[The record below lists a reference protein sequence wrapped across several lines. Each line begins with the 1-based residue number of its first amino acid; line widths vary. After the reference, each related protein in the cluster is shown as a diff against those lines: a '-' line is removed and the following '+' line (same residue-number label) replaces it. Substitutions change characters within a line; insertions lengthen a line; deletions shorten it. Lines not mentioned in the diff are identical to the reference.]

1 MDPAPITRHA
11 TGVPPARH
19 TSLRGRDLL
28 HQPALNKGTA
38 FSASE
43 RRALGLE
50 GLLPDQVE
58 TLEQQVQRVW
68 DWFSGLESPLERFVF
83 VDGLRRSNLTLFH
96 RFLEQHVEAV
106 LPIVYTPTVG
116 AVIQAFSRR
125 YRSPMDGLFLS
136 ASHRGRLKEV
146 MAASLGG
153 PVDLLLV
160 TDSEGILGIGDQGI
174 GGIHICHGK
183 LAVYTLCA
191 GLNPERVAA
200 VALDVGTNRPTL
212 LNDPLYPGLR
222 QPRLRGEAYQAF
234 LDEFV
239 EAVATLCPGACLQ
252 WEDFGTDTARAVL
265 DRYQNRL
272 TSFNDDIQGTSGVA
286 SAAVLAACRGLG
298 QPLAR
303 QRIVIFGAGTAGC
316 GIADRLV
323 RLLMAE
329 GLSEAAALARIW
341 AIDRQG
347 LVIDGQQGLAPA
359 AARFARTAAEP
370 AGWGSQGPVG
380 LLEVV
385 RQVQPTVLIGTSTV
399 AGAFNQEVV
408 EAMLA
413 GCERPVILP
422 LSNPTALAEAT
433 PVDLL
438 AWSQGQALVATGSP
452 FAPVAVAGG
461 LRVIGQCNN
470 CFLFPGLGFAAVA
483 VGLTTI
489 NDALIEAG
497 LAALAA
503 VIPASTDP
511 ALPLMPAIADG
522 QAVAGVVAEAVALE
536 GVRLGLARLAG
547 TPAEARQRLEQA
559 RWRPVYGPMLAA
571 ASGSRGRYKN
581 GLA

>member
-1 MDPAPITRHA
+1 MAPPPPVRRTR
-11 TGVPPARH
+11 
-19 TSLRGRDLL
+19 LRGPELL
-28 HQPALNKGTA
+28 HHPALNKGTA

-68 DWFSGLESPLERFVF
+68 EWFRGLESPLERFVF

-96 RFLEQHVEAV
+96 RFLEEHVEAV

-116 AVIQAFSRR
+116 TVIEAFSRR

-136 ASHRGRLKEV
+136 ARHRGRLREV
-146 MAASLGG
+146 LAASLAG

-200 VALDVGTNRPTL
+200 VALDVGTNRSDL
-212 LNDPLYPGLR
+212 LEDPLYPGLR
-222 QPRLRGEAYQAF
+222 QPRLRGEAYLAF
-234 LDEFV
+234 VDEFV
-239 EAVATLCPGACLQ
+239 EAVASLCPGACLQ
-252 WEDFGTDTARAVL
+252 WEDFGTETARIVL
-265 DRYQNRL
+265 DRYRDRV

-298 QPLAR
+298 QRLAD

-329 GLSEAAALARIW
+329 GLNEAEALARIW

-347 LVIDGQQGLAPA
+347 LLLEGQAPMPPT
-359 AARFARTAAEP
+359 AARFARPAAEP
-370 AGWGSQGPVG
+370 AGWGHSGPAPQ

-385 RQVQPTVLIGTSTV
+385 RRVKPTVLIGTSTV
-399 AGAFNQEVV
+399 AGAFTEEVV
-408 EAMLA
+408 AAMLA
-413 GCERPVILP
+413 GVERPVILP

-433 PVDLL
+433 PADLL
-438 AWSQGQALVATGSP
+438 AWSGGRALVATGSP
-452 FAPVAVAGG
+452 FAAVPLAGG
-461 LRVIGQCNN
+461 ERVIGQCNN

-483 VGLTTI
+483 VGLSTI
-489 NDALIEAG
+489 NDAMIEAG

-503 VIPASTDP
+503 VIPASADP
-511 ALPLMPAIADG
+511 ALPLMPAIA
-522 QAVAGVVAEAVALE
+522 AVQEVSAAVAEAVALE
-536 GVRLGLARLAG
+536 GVRQGLAGRAATAEAALARLAETRWSPRYG
-547 TPAEARQRLEQA
+547 AVEAATP
-559 RWRPVYGPMLAA
+559 
-571 ASGSRGRYKN
+571 
-581 GLA
+581 